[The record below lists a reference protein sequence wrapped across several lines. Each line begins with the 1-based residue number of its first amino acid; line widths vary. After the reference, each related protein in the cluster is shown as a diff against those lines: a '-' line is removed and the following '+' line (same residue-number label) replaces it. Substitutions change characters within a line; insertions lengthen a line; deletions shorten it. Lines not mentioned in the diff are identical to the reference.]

1 MKKTNVSKMVGIG
14 LMMAM
19 IIVLQYVGGL
29 IPSVSGVSFS
39 LVLIPVVLGAAT
51 YGVGAGAVL
60 GLTFA
65 VITIINCVNHTDVGG
80 AMVFDSNPALCVIV
94 VIAKSV
100 LSGMA
105 AAVVYRALSKKN
117 TYFAMLCAA
126 IVCPVVNTGVFVT
139 CLVLF
144 FKNVLVI
151 WADGKN
157 LVLYVLEGLLL
168 FNFIPELLINV
179 VFSPA
184 GNRILKIINRKR

>member
-1 MKKTNVSKMVGIG
+1 MKKMNVGKMVGIA

-39 LVLIPVVLGAAT
+39 LVLIPIVLGAAT
-51 YGVGAGAVL
+51 YGVGAGAIL

-65 VITIINCVNHTDVGG
+65 VITIINCVNHTDIGG
-80 AMVFDSNPALCVIV
+80 AMVFDSNPVLCVIV

-100 LSGMA
+100 FCGMA
-105 AAVVYRALSKKN
+105 AAVVYRAVSKKN
-117 TYFAMLCAA
+117 SYLAMLCAA
-126 IVCPVVNTGVFVT
+126 IVCPVVNTGIFVA
-139 CLVLF
+139 CLALF
-144 FKNVLVI
+144 FNEVLGV

-157 LVLYVLEGLLL
+157 LLLYVLDTLLL
-168 FNFIPELLINV
+168 LNFVPELLINV

-184 GNRILKIINRKR
+184 GNRILKAVNRIK